1 MSNYKRAQTLIPQII
16 KANDKEMALEVL
28 HNILNA
34 LYMTSEYTDLVKIKA
49 DLKEYQK
56 EYKAIT
62 NSYKET
68 ENERSLENMI
78 RIRTELNFLYRD
90 IGDRFSFV
98 INQAKIY
105 NERVRKTVKAEA
117 LKNLKNNEELQKV
130 LNIKSTTGLR
140 DVIGLDPHYIE
151 YITNESMSYGLWHE
165 LTTLQTSI
173 KMFLDL
179 IASEIRIETIVEQT
193 GINNK

>member
-1 MSNYKRAQTLIPQII
+1 MSNYKKAQTLIPQII

-62 NSYKET
+62 NSYKEI

-78 RIRTELNFLYRD
+78 KIRTELNFLYRD